1 MLYSHS
7 SINIA
12 QHCLHFIESVS
23 QRTKDSLDNLERLLG
38 HLKEK
43 TVRYSALMQ
52 DQGEKIETVAG
63 EVRKLASKNETRALA
78 RELESQKAT
87 VQLCARAAVVD
98 LVSSAALLDIC
109 WCLCLWCINTIWK
122 SMHLYF
128 YQYLR
133 VSVSNCQWKC
143 VPVDNTFNANQM
155 VALLLISSN
164 NQSHS
169 ISLQIYNHP
178 PSDWKHPTI
187 FLSRSRIGWSM
198 WIYRW

>member
-1 MLYSHS
+1 M
-7 SINIA
+7 
-12 QHCLHFIESVS
+12 S

-109 WCLCLWCINTIWK
+109 WCLCL
-122 SMHLYF
+122 
-128 YQYLR
+128 
-133 VSVSNCQWKC
+133 
-143 VPVDNTFNANQM
+143 
-155 VALLLISSN
+155 
-164 NQSHS
+164 
-169 ISLQIYNHP
+169 
-178 PSDWKHPTI
+178 
-187 FLSRSRIGWSM
+187 
-198 WIYRW
+198 